1 MCQPRWGRGREC
13 IDVGRLDDKLL
24 ACASILYGFGL
35 ATDKA
40 GQVCR
45 TPLAFYW
52 SACFPSGKFAT
63 AETEDPGALANL
75 GQPRRAVKNRTL
87 YSTWN
92 VSLALVRSQD
102 AAELLRLVGYLG
114 NQDLWYELLQAVA
127 NRRRFGYY
135 SAGRVRLNLRAG
147 RARRRQ
153 RGERG
158 CRQRRRDENQD
169 YTDLLSLSRQGLQNK
184 QCFHDRSCV
193 RLSATRNT
201 GYQKHF

>member
-1 MCQPRWGRGREC
+1 MSDTWMINSWPAPQFFTGPAWRRTSRPSLPNAPCLLLECVLSEWEVCHRRDPKTQGLTKPWQPW
-13 IDVGRLDDKLL
+13 
-24 ACASILYGFGL
+24 
-35 ATDKA
+35 
-40 GQVCR
+40 
-45 TPLAFYW
+45 
-52 SACFPSGKFAT
+52 
-63 AETEDPGALANL
+63 
-75 GQPRRAVKNRTL
+75 RAVALKNRSL

-127 NRRRFGYY
+127 NRPRFGYY

-153 RGERG
+153 QGERG

-184 QCFHDRSCV
+184 QCFHDRSYV
-193 RLSATRNT
+193 HLSATLNT